1 MNERSPQRLGCLIV
15 DEHPVVREG
24 LRQVLRPIEELAI
37 VGEAAGREAAT
48 DLARRLQPTL
58 VLIGLPGEIGRETG
72 RAVRLVSPRSVVVS
86 FPPAGEEP
94 DPAADGSVV
103 RGSERGA
110 ILAVV
115 RRALDG
121 ADRRSLHR
129 SRAERSVSP
138 REREVLELLAEG
150 LSNRQ
155 ISDRLVV
162 SLETIKTHVRNILA
176 KLGAESRA
184 QAVATGLRDG
194 LIR

>member
-1 MNERSPQRLGCLIV
+1 LNERSPQRLGCLIV

-24 LRQVLRPIEELAI
+24 LRQVLRSIEELIIA
-37 VGEAAGREAAT
+37 GEAATPEAAT

-58 VLIGLPGEIGRETG
+58 VLIGLPGEVGRETG
-72 RAVRLVSPRSVVVS
+72 RAVRLASSRSVIVS
-86 FPPAGEEP
+86 FPPTGEEP
-94 DPAADGSVV
+94 DPAAHGSVA
-103 RGSERGA
+103 RAAERGA
-110 ILAVV
+110 ILAVI
-115 RRALDG
+115 RRALDA
-121 ADRRSLHR
+121 ADRRSSR
-129 SRAERSVSP
+129 RTRAERSISP